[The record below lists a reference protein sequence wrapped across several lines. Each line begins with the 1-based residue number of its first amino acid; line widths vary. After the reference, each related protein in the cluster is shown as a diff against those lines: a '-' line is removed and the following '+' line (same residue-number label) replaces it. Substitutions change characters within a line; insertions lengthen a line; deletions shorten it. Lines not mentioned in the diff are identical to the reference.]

1 MSSNYATYVPN
12 VAEHGNVSLTVT
24 YSNDSPSEDSPS
36 EDLIF
41 TSIEDMEACSVAR
54 PFIPMSVWDDL
65 FEMYKASQAR
75 FKPKFF

>member
-24 YSNDSPSEDSPS
+24 YSNDSPS